1 MQYKEFKGN
10 NSFLIGM
17 SKILLKEAV
26 LRETRGHK
34 CYEIPNP
41 VMIKITNPLARII
54 TVPERNWNYVL
65 PYVESLWLA
74 SGRNDLK
81 LVEHYVK
88 KLHDFSDDHQTMRG
102 GYGPRMRFYN
112 GIADDYNTGYHQ
124 KHEEHPTDKKTIE
137 VDQFE
142 FVEKTFQKD
151 PYTRQGVIS
160 ICDPAKDCFV
170 DEHQLKTTKDF
181 PCTRNIQFVRNG
193 DKLDVIVHM
202 RSNDL
207 VWGATGVNIF
217 NFTFI
222 QEYFA
227 QILNLKVGAY
237 YHMVNNLHYYE
248 NFQNSLKKWA
258 DLDTPTDEGHEYK
271 KTFKNLAEFDEKI
284 KSLEEYEKQLRED
297 RKNTLVDFGDDFF
310 NDWAKVLY
318 LFHCPNEKIKFVNP
332 ILQTV
337 ARKKLSD
344 KRIKEYRKQYD
355 STFAN
360 DTDNTN
366 GQFWRQNI

>member
-1 MQYKEFKGN
+1 MQYKEFAGN

-26 LRETRGHK
+26 LRETRGFK
-34 CYEIPNP
+34 CFEIPNP
-41 VMIKITNPLARII
+41 VIVKISNPTARLI
-54 TVPERNWNYVL
+54 TAPERNWNYVL

-88 KLHDFSDDHQTMRG
+88 KLHDFSDDDETMRG

-124 KHEEHPTDKKTIE
+124 KHEQPTDKRMIE
-137 VDQFE
+137 IDQFE

-151 PYTRQGVIS
+151 PYTRQGIIS
-160 ICDPAKDCFV
+160 ICDPAKDCFIE
-170 DEHQLKTTKDF
+170 EHELKKTKDF
-181 PCTRNIQFVRNG
+181 PCTRNIQFIRNN

-202 RSNDL
+202 RSNDF

-227 QILNLKVGAY
+227 QILGLKVGCY
-237 YHMVNNLHYYE
+237 YHIVNNFHYYE
-248 NFQNSLKKWA
+248 NFKKDLEKWA
-258 DLDTPTDEGHEYK
+258 DLDSLSDEGYEYK
-271 KTFKNLAEFDEKI
+271 KSFKNLNEFDEKV
-284 KSLEEYEKQLRED
+284 KLLEDYEKSIRED
-297 RKNTLVDFGDDFF
+297 GKNEMVDLGDDFF

-318 LFHCPNEKIKFVNP
+318 FFHFQNEKIKFDNP
-332 ILQTV
+332 VLQV
-337 ARKKLSD
+337 LSRRKLSD
-344 KRIKEYRKQYD
+344 KRIKTYRKQYD
-355 STFAN
+355 NTFN
-360 DTDNTN
+360 NTN
-366 GQFWRQNI
+366 NEQFWRKNM